1 MRSVIKDRMQ
11 VLSFTCVTSTDTD
24 ACGVYAARA
33 LVVAPRAG
41 MCVVKLVARVC
52 VVKLVV
58 KRERVIHECTP
69 CRY

>member
-1 MRSVIKDRMQ
+1 
-11 VLSFTCVTSTDTD
+11 
-24 ACGVYAARA
+24 VYAARA

-58 KRERVIHECTP
+58 KRERVIHSVRLVAMKALVRLE
-69 CRY
+69 